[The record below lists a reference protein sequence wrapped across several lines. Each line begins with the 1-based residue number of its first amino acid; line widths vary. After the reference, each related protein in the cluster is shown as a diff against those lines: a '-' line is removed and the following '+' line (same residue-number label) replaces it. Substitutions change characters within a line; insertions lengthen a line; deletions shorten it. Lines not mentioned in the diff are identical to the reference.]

1 MRGRP
6 SNIRRAAAS
15 GAIALMLTSL
25 TGCFLLEGPSPR
37 TPERTAPVEPE
48 TAPEFMPDGSATD
61 NLPYFT
67 EVLRQYSAG
76 DGPVEG
82 QPIVNAVAESGF
94 DKSAMSVSFDES
106 KTGYAADSIFVSVR
120 IGPDCLLGQI
130 AAEGR
135 GFAAEAEPAIGPDQ
149 DVCLIGETRP
159 IDW

>member
-1 MRGRP
+1 MLAA
-6 SNIRRAAAS
+6 SAVAAA
-15 GAIALMLTSL
+15 LTSL

-37 TPERTAPVEPE
+37 TPERTAPPEPE
-48 TAPEFMPDGSATD
+48 TAPQFVPDGSAEE

-82 QPIVNAVAESGF
+82 RPIVDAVAEAGF
-94 DKSAMSVSFDES
+94 DKAAMSVSFDES

-120 IGPDCLLGQI
+120 IGADCLLGQV

-135 GFAAEAEPAIGPDQ
+135 GFAAEAEPAIGPDH